1 MFSYNGYVTS
11 DDIQRIE
18 EQREAMDAL
27 DWRSPN
33 YEPEEGDRYEED
45 DTYETERDGM

>member
-1 MFSYNGYVTS
+1 MNGIIT
-11 DDIQRIE
+11 DKELELINQE
-18 EQREAMDAL
+18 RESMDSL

-45 DTYETERDGM
+45 DTYENE